1 MTESE
6 AEVKS
11 DMRHDR
17 SCRLIFTVFL
27 RLLGP
32 RELITLGQSETA
44 DIKQL
49 MQIGNNLL
57 RSSGIGESQSII
69 IRFHIGQLGGS
80 VSNCVIHCFKGVS
93 GYKVH

>member
-1 MTESE
+1 MTESK

-57 RSSGIGESQSII
+57 RSSGIGESQSMENLEVL
-69 IRFHIGQLGGS
+69 FQT
-80 VSNCVIHCFKGVS
+80 VFKGVS
-93 GYKVH
+93 CYKVH

>member
-57 RSSGIGESQSII
+57 RSSGIGESQSS
-69 IRFHIGQLGGS
+69 LLLYGS
-80 VSNCVIHCFKGVS
+80 ILENLEVMFQTVFKGVS
-93 GYKVH
+93 CYKVH

>member
-57 RSSGIGESQSII
+57 RSSGIGESQSMENLEVL
-69 IRFHIGQLGGS
+69 FQT
-80 VSNCVIHCFKGVS
+80 VFKGVS
-93 GYKVH
+93 CYTVH